1 MDVDS
6 PFAHHS
12 LCKMLGIRYSVM
24 QAGMYKVALGRL
36 AADGVENGVLPAGR
50 GSALI
55 HAVTPAGQVVADIVA
70 EARAIL
76 GRW

>member
-6 PFAHHS
+6 LFAHNS
-12 LCKMLGIRYSVM
+12 LCKMPGIRYPVM
-24 QAGMYKVALGRL
+24 RAGMYQVALGRL
-36 AADGVENGVLPAGR
+36 AADGVENGVLPEGR

-55 HAVTPAGQVVADIVA
+55 HAVKPAGQVVADIVA